1 VLAVVASG
9 AVNLGLFL
17 LAVKVLT
24 AEPLRAREVAVGAG
38 VYERLA
44 QMQVRRPEEAI
55 TGSFT
60 EAADEDPLVG
70 RR

>member
-1 VLAVVASG
+1 
-9 AVNLGLFL
+9 VNLGLLL
-17 LAVKVLT
+17 LAFTVLT
-24 AEPLRAREVAVGAG
+24 TEPLQAREVAAGAV